1 MPPMPEM
8 EAETEVPRDAPGVSV
23 QIEGRGPLSP
33 DTLTLWSE
41 AHCFPTPDGA
51 ILTLV
56 HTIPIFNGDGELIAL
71 EKKPFVH
78 YSMSHNTLARS
89 AELLIEQAIAGAAQ
103 FGGSGAQEE
112 VEAHLAKAI
121 ADGRSRAEDI
131 KRQLVE
137 IEENNDAQ

>member
-1 MPPMPEM
+1 MSEM
-8 EAETEVPRDAPGVSV
+8 EAEAEVPRDAPVASV

-41 AHCFPTPDGA
+41 ANCFVISEGA

-71 EKKPFVH
+71 RKKPFVH
-78 YSMSHNTLARS
+78 FLMSHNTLVRS
-89 AELLIEQAIAGAAQ
+89 AELLIEQAISGAAQ
-103 FGGSGAQEE
+103 FGGSGAEEE
-112 VEAHLAKAI
+112 VEAQLAKAI

-131 KRQLVE
+131 KRQLSE
-137 IEENNDAQ
+137 IEETDDAR